1 MLAMC
6 KDQLENSGASI
17 VYSVSWES
25 VPTKAQR
32 MAIERIAGASEGSL
46 PESGS
51 LVVPKRGLLSAWTA
65 KATDILRQCGLPVTR
80 IERAVFHISDLCDFH
95 DPMLEEVLAD
105 SKIALWQGA
114 HEPVGPLANPSCPLG
129 NDPKRALAS
138 LLGELGLAV
147 HPAVTGKM
155 AQALA
160 ELNRDPTLAEVTT
173 LAQLNSDHCR
183 HWTFRSSLEGVGDQR
198 PMLESIKSTL
208 LKAPE
213 GTLVA
218 FSDNAAVLEFGV
230 REGFAPLPGSRSW
243 QTVAAEGELLH
254 TVFKSETHNH
264 PTAIAPFPGA
274 ATGVGGEIRDEAA
287 TGAGAASIAGFTGYI
302 VSNLDFA
309 RQAQGRSASS
319 GLSDPLRILLDAP
332 LGAAAY
338 SNEFGRPVIAGVF
351 RTLEEKLDGRRLGFR
366 KPVMLAGG
374 LGEIRASAIKP
385 RAPRAGDLLMQLGGP
400 GMRIGIGGGSASSAP
415 IDHVRNELASVQRD
429 NAEMQRRVQQVIE
442 SCFRDTAN
450 PLRNLH
456 DVGAGGLANA
466 VAELADPFGCLIEL
480 ESVPVAQDSLN
491 ETEILGN
498 EAQERYVALV
508 APEDQVRLEKE
519 CAEEGCPVAA
529 IGKITEERR
538 FKALRN
544 GSTKV
549 DLPSASLFL
558 NGELGPLLVKPWAK
572 AAPRAV
578 DPTGLDL
585 ARASHLVLAHP
596 AVSDKSFLVTI
607 ADRSVGGLTARD
619 QLVGPWQVAA
629 ADCGVTLAGH
639 RTRKGRAFALGE
651 RAPAAVRDPAAA
663 ARIAIAEALTNIAAA
678 PVGNISDVKLSLN
691 WMADASTPEGL
702 GELVAAVRG
711 ACEEFLLSLGL
722 AVPSGKDSVSM
733 RADILGEDGSPCAVS
748 APATC
753 VAVACGHVND
763 VRLVLTPVLSGRNDT
778 VLMRLAVGASRD
790 LGGSVL
796 AQALGLEG
804 NDVPDVDPDCL
815 RSWWETVSML
825 RESNTLLAYH
835 DVSDGGMLATVCEM
849 AFASRRGITM
859 VMDAVC
865 QPQMGLDADGVE
877 SSADTVSPGGIARVA
892 KELFCEGTGAV
903 VEVERSAAAKVIDA
917 AQEAGMKVLPQTIGW
932 PNRDQT
938 IKVFRNASL
947 LVHEPIDELL
957 SSWGSVSAKVRSLR
971 DSLEAAEQERKH
983 TLQPGSGLYASR
995 RVHARHGE
1003 TLRRPAAT
1011 VLRDQ
1016 GTNGHLEMA
1025 AALDAVGF
1033 AVSIVPLRAL
1043 LNADELS
1050 ICELLVLPGGF
1061 SHGDVLGAGAG
1072 TAHVILENDTL
1083 RRQFKDF
1090 FARPTLTLGICNG
1103 CQVLSRISKLYAAGA
1118 TAPVF
1123 EPNASRRFES
1133 RLAQVEILP
1142 SPSPFLARLAGMRLP
1157 VPISCGEGRASLP
1170 AGRRRFA
1177 FVAAMRFVDEN
1188 GLPATSHPRNPTGSD
1203 AGLCGFTTHDGKV
1216 TMLMPHP
1223 ERAVRIEQMSWKP
1236 ADWQEATP
1244 WHDCL
1249 ADAREELLMLCDN

>member
-1 MLAMC
+1 MC
-6 KDQLENSGASI
+6 KGQLENSGASI
-17 VYSVSWES
+17 VYSVRWES
-25 VPTKAQR
+25 APTKAQR
-32 MAIERIAGASEGSL
+32 MAIERIADATEGSL

-51 LVVPKRGLLSAWTA
+51 LVVPKRGLLSAWTT

-80 IERAVFHISDLCDFH
+80 IDRAVFHHSDLCAFH
-95 DPMLEEVLAD
+95 DPMLEEVLND
-105 SKIALWQGA
+105 SRISLWQGE
-114 HEPVGPLANPSCPLG
+114 HDLVGPVANSSFPLG
-129 NDPKRALAS
+129 GDPKRALEY
-138 LLGELGLAV
+138 LLRELGLAV
-147 HPAVTGKM
+147 HPSVTGKM
-155 AQALA
+155 SKVLA

-183 HWTFRSSLEGVGDQR
+183 HWTFRSSLKGVGDQS
-198 PMLESIKSTL
+198 PLLESIKSTL
-208 LKAPE
+208 LKTPE

-218 FSDNAAVLEFGV
+218 YSDNAAVLEFGV

-243 QTVAAEGELLH
+243 RTVATGGEILH
-254 TVFKSETHNH
+254 TVIKSETHNH

-287 TGAGAASIAGFTGYI
+287 TGTGATSIAGFAGYI
-302 VSNLDFA
+302 ISNIDFA
-309 RQAQGRSASS
+309 RQAQVRSDSS
-319 GLSDPLRILLDAP
+319 SLSDPLQILLDAP

-338 SNEFGRPVIAGVF
+338 SNEFGRPIIAGIF
-351 RTLEEKLDGRRLGFR
+351 RTLEEKLGGRCLGFR

-385 RAPRAGDLLMQLGGP
+385 KAPRSGDLIMQLGGP
-400 GMRIGIGGGSASSAP
+400 GMRIGIGGGSASSSP

-442 SCFRDTAN
+442 SCFMDTVN

-466 VAELADPFGCLIEL
+466 IAEIANPFGCRIEL
-480 ESVPVAQDSLN
+480 ESVPVTQDNLS

-508 APEDQVRLEKE
+508 APEDQERLEKE
-519 CAEEGCPVAA
+519 CAEEGCPVAT

-538 FKALRN
+538 FQALRN
-544 GSTKV
+544 GAPKV
-549 DLPSASLFL
+549 DLPSDSLFL
-558 NGELGPLLVKPWAK
+558 NGELEPLHVKPWAK
-572 AAPRAV
+572 ATPREV
-578 DPTGLDL
+578 DPIGLDL
-585 ARASHLVLAHP
+585 ARACHLVLANP
-596 AVSDKSFLVTI
+596 AVSDKSFLITI

-619 QLVGPWQVAA
+619 QMVGPWQVAA

-651 RAPAAVRDPAAA
+651 RAQAAVHDPAAA

-678 PVGNISDVKLSLN
+678 PVGKISDVKLSLN

-711 ACEEFLLSLGL
+711 ACEKFLLSLNL

-733 RADILGEDGSPCAVS
+733 RADVLGEDGSPCTVS

-753 VAVACGHVND
+753 VAVAFGHVND
-763 VRLVLTPVLSGRNDT
+763 VRLVLSPEMSGRNDT
-778 VLMRLAVGASRD
+778 VLMRLAGGTSRG

-804 NDVPDVDPDCL
+804 NDVPDVGPDCL
-815 RSWWETVSML
+815 RSWWETVSRL
-825 RESNTLLAYH
+825 HESNTLLAYH
-835 DVSDGGMLATVCEM
+835 DVSDGGMMATVCEM

-877 SSADTVSPGGIARVA
+877 LSADTVSPGGIARVA
-892 KELFCEGTGAV
+892 KELFCEGVGAV
-903 VEVERSAAAKVIDA
+903 VEVARSDASQVINA

-938 IKVFRNASL
+938 IKVFRNAVP
-947 LVHEPIDELL
+947 LVHEPIDELM
-957 SSWGSVSAKVRSLR
+957 SSWGSVSDQVRSQR

-983 TLQPGSGLYASR
+983 FLQHGNGLYASR
-995 RVHARHGE
+995 RVHAKHKE
-1003 TLRRPAAT
+1003 IPRRPAAT

-1025 AALDAVGF
+1025 AALDAAGF
-1033 AVSIVPLRAL
+1033 AISIVPLRAL
-1043 LNADELS
+1043 LNTDELS
-1050 ICELLVLPGGF
+1050 SCELLALPGGF

-1072 TAHVILENDTL
+1072 TAHVILENETL

-1090 FARPTLTLGICNG
+1090 FARPTLTLGVCNG

-1118 TAPVF
+1118 AAPVF
-1123 EPNASRRFES
+1123 KPNASRRFES

-1142 SPSPFLARLAGMRLP
+1142 NPSPFLERLAGMRLP

-1170 AGRRRFA
+1170 AGRRRFS
-1177 FVAAMRFVDEN
+1177 FVAAMRFVDGN
-1188 GLPATSHPRNPTGSD
+1188 GMPATTHPQNPTGSD

-1236 ADWQEATP
+1236 SDWKEETP

-1249 ADAREELLMLCDN
+1249 KNARAKLLMLCDN